1 MPSLVIAK
9 GELWLHA
16 DGAAPQ
22 QITSAFAREV
32 IERDERSRRNS
43 SWKHAPRDQ
52 QTGVIPSHSLWG
64 SQNGGITAP
73 PRFLHACFGPDRD
86 TVYYVQRVGE
96 AVGLFRLHV
105 QEQREVRLFHKSK
118 IDIRGLAY
126 HAGQKH
132 LILGVGHEDGTAQI
146 EVYDEEGTL
155 KGAVTGG
162 DSIDAAPSVVPGA
175 ASTVLFQSSGVA
187 RHAERGFVRAVGHS
201 TLCRLDYRSG
211 NMEVLADDAR
221 YDFLAPRVDA
231 GGAVYAIRRPIEKPA
246 GERAGGALMD
256 TLLFPVRLL
265 KAVFGFLNVFSMIY
279 GKEPL
284 RSSGGPRTPELDQDV
299 HKIWLQGRLIDLQR
313 VRDDPQYAGKLV
325 PASWELVRREGQRD
339 WQVLARHVL
348 SFDLGADG
356 TVVYSNGNEVL
367 VQRVDGAPTRLAQ
380 HELIESV
387 SVG

>member
-16 DGAAPQ
+16 DGAAP
-22 QITSAFAREV
+22 RE
-32 IERDERSRRNS
+32 
-43 SWKHAPRDQ
+43 Q
-52 QTGVIPSHSLWG
+52 QTGVIPSNALWG

-73 PRFLHACFGPDRD
+73 PRFLHACFGPD
-86 TVYYVQRVGE
+86 TQTLYYVLRVGD
-96 AVGLFRLHV
+96 AVGLFRMHLA
-105 QEQREVRLFHKSK
+105 EQREVRLFHKAK

-132 LILGVGHEDGTAQI
+132 LVLGVGHEDGTAQI
-146 EVYDEEGTL
+146 EVYDEDGNL

-175 ASTVLFQSSGVA
+175 NASLLFQSSGVA
-187 RHAERGFVRAVGHS
+187 RHAERGFVAAIGHA
-201 TLCRLDYRSG
+201 TLCRLDYRTG
-211 NMEVLADDAR
+211 QLDVLADDAR
-221 YDFLAPRVDA
+221 FDFVAPRMDA
-231 GGAVYAIRRPIEKPA
+231 AGNLYAIRRPVEKPA
-246 GERAGGALMD
+246 GERAGNALLD
-256 TLLFPVRLL
+256 TVLFPVRLL

-284 RSSGGPRTPELDQDV
+284 RSAGGPRTPELDQDLG
-299 HKIWLQGRLIDLQR
+299 KIWLQGRLIDLQR

-325 PASWELVRREGQRD
+325 PASWELVRRRGSGD
-339 WQVLARHVL
+339 WDVLAKHVA
-348 SFDLGADG
+348 SFDLAGDG
-356 TVVYSNGNEVL
+356 TVAYSNGNEVL
-367 VQRVDGAPTRLAQ
+367 VQRGDAAPARVAQ

>member
-1 MPSLVIAK
+1 MPSLVIAN

-16 DGAAPQ
+16 DGTAPQ
-22 QITSAFAREV
+22 QITSPFAREV
-32 IERDERSRRNS
+32 MERDERSRRS
-43 SWKHAPRDQ
+43 SAWKHAPREQ
-52 QTGVIPSHSLWG
+52 QTGVIPTHSLWG
-64 SQNGGITAP
+64 SQAGGITAP
-73 PRFLHACFGPDRD
+73 PRFLHACFGPDTQ

-126 HAGQKH
+126 HAAQRH

-175 ASTVLFQSSGVA
+175 GSALLFQSSGVA

-211 NMEVLADDAR
+211 SLEVLADDAR
-221 YDFLAPRVDA
+221 YDFLAPRIDGA
-231 GGAVYAIRRPIEKPA
+231 GAIHAIRRPIEKPA
-246 GERAGGALMD
+246 GERAGSALTD

-284 RSSGGPRTPELDQDV
+284 RSAGGPRTPELDQDV
-299 HKIWLQGRLIDLQR
+299 GKIWLQGRLIDLQR

-325 PASWELVRREGQRD
+325 PASWELVRRRSGGD
-339 WQVLARHVL
+339 WEVLARHVL
-348 SFDLGADG
+348 SFDLAPDGA
-356 TVVYSNGNEVL
+356 VVYSNGIEVL
-367 VQRVDGAPTRLAQ
+367 MQRGDAAPTRLAQ
-380 HELIESV
+380 HEIIESV
-387 SVG
+387 AVG